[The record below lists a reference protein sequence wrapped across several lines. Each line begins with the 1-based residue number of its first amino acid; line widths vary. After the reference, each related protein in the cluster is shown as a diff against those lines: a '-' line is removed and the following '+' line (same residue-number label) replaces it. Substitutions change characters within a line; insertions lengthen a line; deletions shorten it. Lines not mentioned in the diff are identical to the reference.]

1 MIFIGGIVLNNERLV
16 NEFLE
21 MVQISSLSLKE
32 KNFADYLANKL
43 KDMGLE
49 VLIDDAGEKCD
60 GNTGNIIAKLK
71 GNTSA
76 PAIMFGAHMDTVVP
90 GENIKPQIR
99 DGYIYSDGTTILG
112 SDDKAGIAAILE
124 AIRYIKE
131 NDIKHG
137 DIELVF
143 FIAEEG
149 GLFGSKYLD
158 YSKVE
163 SKMAFILD
171 SGGPVGDVIVQGP
184 AQTKIFVDFKGKAA
198 HAGVAPE
205 NGINAIQVASRAI
218 DKMSLLRIDHETTAN
233 VGVITGGSATNIVAD
248 AVNVKF
254 EARSLNNDKLK
265 AQTDHMVDCIKT
277 ACDEFN
283 TTCDMEVILSY
294 PAFTIEKDAAITK
307 LVTRSIESL
316 NLTAGLKSTGG
327 GSDTNNLNGNGIAA
341 VTLAIGM
348 NNVHT
353 TSENIAIAD
362 IVKVSELVAAIIKQ
376 VQN

>member
-1 MIFIGGIVLNNERLV
+1 MQKERLV
-16 NEFLE
+16 NEFIE

-32 KNFADYLANKL
+32 KSFADNLSNRL
-43 KDMGLE
+43 KALGLE
-49 VLIDDAGEKCD
+49 VLIDNAGEKCN
-60 GNTGNIIAKLK
+60 GSTGNIIAKLK

-76 PAIMFGAHMDTVVP
+76 PTVMFSAHMDTVVP

-124 AIRYIKE
+124 AIRHIKE
-131 NDIKHG
+131 NNIKHG

-149 GLFGSKYLD
+149 GLFGSKHLD

-163 SKMAFILD
+163 SKLAFILD

-184 AQTKIFVDFKGKAA
+184 SQMKIIADFKGKAA

-205 NGINAIQVASRAI
+205 KGINAIQVASRAI
-218 DKMSLLRIDHETTAN
+218 NSMKLLRIDHETTAN
-233 VGVITGGSATNIVAD
+233 VGVITGGTATNIVTD

-265 AQTDHMVDCIKT
+265 AQSDHMVDCINK
-277 ACDEFN
+277 ACEEFN
-283 TTCDMEVILSY
+283 TTCDLQVSLNY
-294 PAFTIEKDAAITK
+294 PAFTIGNETPIAK
-307 LVTRSIESL
+307 LVTRSIESIGL
-316 NLTAGLKSTGG
+316 TANLTSTGG
-327 GSDTNNLNGNGIAA
+327 GSDTNILNGNGIAA

-348 NNVHT
+348 SNVHT
-353 TSENIAIAD
+353 TSEYIAIED
-362 IVKVSELVAAIIKQ
+362 MVKAAELVAAIIQQ
-376 VQN
+376 VQNT

>member
-1 MIFIGGIVLNNERLV
+1 M
-16 NEFLE
+16 E
-21 MVQISSLSLKE
+21 MVQITSLSLKE
-32 KNFADYLANKL
+32 KNFAEYLSSKL

-49 VLIDDAGEKCD
+49 VFIDDAGAKCD
-60 GNTGNIIAKLK
+60 GNCGNIIAKLK

-76 PAIMFGAHMDTVVP
+76 PVIMFGAHMDTVVP

-99 DGYIYSDGTTILG
+99 DGCIYSDGTTILG

-124 AIRYIKE
+124 AIRHIKE
-131 NDIKHG
+131 NNLKHG

-149 GLFGSKYLD
+149 GLFGSKHLD
-158 YSKVE
+158 YSRVQ

-184 AQTKIFVDFKGKAA
+184 AQMKIFADFKGRAA

-218 DKMSLLRIDHETTAN
+218 DRMKLLRIDHETTAN
-233 VGVITGGSATNIVAD
+233 VGVISGGSATNIVVD

-254 EARSLNNDKLK
+254 EARSLNNTKLK
-265 AQTDHMVDCIKT
+265 AQSDHMVDCIKK
-277 ACDEFN
+277 ACEDFN
-283 TTCDMEVILSY
+283 TTCDLQVTLNY
-294 PAFTIEKDAAITK
+294 PAFTIDKESTIVR
-307 LVTRSIESL
+307 LVTNAIEGLGLS
-316 NLTAGLKSTGG
+316 ADLKSTGG
-327 GSDTNNLNGNGIAA
+327 GSDTNVLNGNGIAA

-348 NNVHT
+348 SNVHT
-353 TSENIAIAD
+353 TSEYIAIAD
-362 IVKVSELVAAIIKQ
+362 IARSAELVVAITQQ
-376 VQN
+376 VQNT

>member
-1 MIFIGGIVLNNERLV
+1 MNTNRVV
-16 NEFLE
+16 NEFIE
-21 MVQISSLSLKE
+21 MVQIASLSRKE
-32 KNFADYLANKL
+32 KTFADYLCGKL
-43 KDMGLE
+43 KELGCE
-49 VLIDDAGEKCD
+49 VYVDNAGEKCE
-60 GNTGNIIAKLK
+60 GNTGNVIAKLK
-71 GNTSA
+71 GNTDA
-76 PAIMFGAHMDTVVP
+76 PIIMFGAHMDTVVP

-124 AIRYIKE
+124 AIRYIQE
-131 NDIKHG
+131 NNLKHG
-137 DIELVF
+137 DLELVF

-158 YSKVE
+158 YSKID

-184 AQTKIFVDFKGKAA
+184 AQMKIIADFKGKAA

-205 NGINAIQVASRAI
+205 QGINAIQVAARAI
-218 DKMSLLRIDHETTAN
+218 DRMKLLRIDHETTAN
-233 VGVITGGSATNIVAD
+233 VGVITGGAATNIVTD
-248 AVNVKF
+248 SVHVKF

-265 AQTDHMVDCIKT
+265 AQSDHMADCINK
-277 ACDEFN
+277 ACEEFN
-283 TTCDMEVILSY
+283 TTCDLEIALSY
-294 PAFTIEKDAAITK
+294 PAFTIEKDSEIAK

-316 NLTAGLKSTGG
+316 GLTADLKSTGG
-327 GSDTNNLNGNGIAA
+327 GSDTNVLNGNGVTS

-353 TSENIAIAD
+353 NSENIAIES
-362 IVKVSELVAAIIKQ
+362 IVKSAELVAAIIKQ
-376 VQN
+376 VQNS

>member
-1 MIFIGGIVLNNERLV
+1 LHKERLV
-16 NEFLE
+16 DEFIE

-32 KNFADYLANKL
+32 KNFADKLINKL
-43 KDMGLE
+43 TALGLE
-49 VLIDDAGEKCD
+49 VLVDNAGEKSN

-76 PAIMFGAHMDTVVP
+76 PTVMFSAHMDTVVP

-99 DGYIYSDGTTILG
+99 EGTIYSDGTTILG
-112 SDDKAGIAAILE
+112 ADDKAGIAAILE
-124 AIRYIKE
+124 AIRHIKE
-131 NDIKHG
+131 NNIKHG

-158 YSKVE
+158 YSKVQ

-184 AQTKIFVDFKGKAA
+184 SQMKIFADFKGKAA

-205 NGINAIQVASRAI
+205 KGINAIQVASRAI
-218 DKMSLLRIDHETTAN
+218 NNMNLLRIDHETTAN
-233 VGVITGGSATNIVAD
+233 VGVITGGTATNIVTD
-248 AVNVKF
+248 AVHVKF

-265 AQTDHMVDCIKT
+265 AQSDHMVDCINK
-277 ACDEFN
+277 ACEEFN
-283 TTCDMEVILSY
+283 TTSDLQVTLNY
-294 PAFTIEKDAAITK
+294 PAFTIDKDAPIAR
-307 LVTRSIESL
+307 LVTRAIEDL
-316 NLTAGLKSTGG
+316 GLTANLTSTGG
-327 GSDTNNLNGNGIAA
+327 GSDTNILNGNGIPA

-353 TSENIAIAD
+353 TSENIAIED
-362 IVKVSELVAAIIKQ
+362 MVKASELVVAIVQQ
-376 VQN
+376 VQNT

>member
-1 MIFIGGIVLNNERLV
+1 LQKERLV
-16 NEFLE
+16 NEFIE

-32 KNFADYLANKL
+32 KNFAENLSKRL
-43 KDMGLE
+43 QSLGLE
-49 VLIDDAGEKCD
+49 VFIDNAGEKCN

-76 PAIMFGAHMDTVVP
+76 PTIMFSAHMDTVVP

-99 DGYIYSDGTTILG
+99 DGYIYSDGTTVLG

-131 NDIKHG
+131 NNMKHG

-149 GLFGSKYLD
+149 GLFGSKHLD

-184 AQTKIFVDFKGKAA
+184 SQMKIIADFKGKAA

-205 NGINAIQVASRAI
+205 KGINAIQVASRAI
-218 DKMSLLRIDHETTAN
+218 NSMKLLRIDHETTAN
-233 VGVITGGSATNIVAD
+233 VGVITGGTATNIVTD

-265 AQTDHMVDCIKT
+265 AQSDHMVDCINR
-277 ACDEFN
+277 ACEEFN
-283 TTCDMEVILSY
+283 TTCDLQVSLNY
-294 PAFTIEKDAAITK
+294 PAFTINNETPIAK
-307 LVTRSIESL
+307 LVTRAIESL
-316 NLTAGLKSTGG
+316 GLTANLTSTGG
-327 GSDTNNLNGNGIAA
+327 GSDTNILNGNGIPA

-348 NNVHT
+348 SNVHT
-353 TSENIAIAD
+353 TAENIAIED
-362 IVKVSELVAAIIKQ
+362 LVKSAELVAAIIQQ
-376 VQN
+376 VQNT

>member
-1 MIFIGGIVLNNERLV
+1 MNKERLI
-16 NEFLE
+16 NEFIE

-32 KNFADYLANKL
+32 KNFSDYLSDKL
-43 KDMGLE
+43 RNMGLE
-49 VLIDDAGEKCD
+49 VFIDDAGKKCN
-60 GNTGNIIAKLK
+60 GTTGNIIAKLK

-90 GENIKPQIR
+90 GQNIKPQIR
-99 DGYIYSDGTTILG
+99 DEYIFSDGTTILG

-131 NDIKHG
+131 NNLSHG

-158 YSKVE
+158 YSKIQ
-163 SKMAFILD
+163 SKLAFILD
-171 SGGPVGDVIVQGP
+171 SSGPVGDVIVQGP
-184 AQTKIFVDFKGKAA
+184 AQMKILADFKGKAA

-205 NGINAIQVASRAI
+205 KGINAIQVASRAI
-218 DKMSLLRIDHETTAN
+218 NSMKLLRIDHETTAN
-233 VGVITGGSATNIVAD
+233 VGVITGGSATNIVTD
-248 AVNVKF
+248 AVHVKF

-265 AQTDHMVDCIKT
+265 AQSDHMVDCINK
-277 ACDEFN
+277 ACEEFN
-283 TTCDMEVILSY
+283 TTCDLQVTLNY
-294 PAFTIEKDAAITK
+294 AAFTIDKESVIAK
-307 LVTRSIESL
+307 LVTHAIENL
-316 NLTAGLKSTGG
+316 GLTADLKSTGG
-327 GSDTNNLNGNGIAA
+327 GSDTNILNGNGVTA

-348 NNVHT
+348 SNVHT

-362 IVKVSELVAAIIKQ
+362 IVKAAELVVALVKQ
-376 VQN
+376 VQNI